1 MPLDD
6 KTILL
11 TGGTGSFGRTFTRIA
26 LEEYDPHA
34 IRVFSRGEH
43 KQAEMERDFSEYRG
57 KLRFFVGD
65 IRHLRRLERAMDGVD
80 LVVHAAAMKRVPKC
94 EYNPIEAVRTNID
107 GAANVIDAAI
117 DKNVNRV
124 IAISTDKAVH
134 AVNLY
139 GSTKQVAEKL
149 FVQSNAYA
157 GGQSTSF
164 SCIRYGNVVGSNG
177 SVIPLFQKQKENG
190 QLTITDK
197 RMTRFW
203 ITKEQ
208 GVRHVINSID
218 RMVGGEIF
226 VPKIPS
232 MKIMDLA
239 EAIAPDAEKVEVG
252 IRPGEKINEVLLTEQ
267 EARHAKEF
275 DEYFIIEPEHE
286 FWSTENHKNGKELP
300 EGFRYSSDE
309 NDEWLTE
316 GELTHMLK
324 SV

>member
-11 TGGTGSFGRTFTRIA
+11 TGGTGSFGQTFTRIA
-26 LEEYDPHA
+26 LEEYDPDA
-34 IRVFSRGEH
+34 LRIFSRGEH
-43 KQAEMERDFSEYRG
+43 KQAEMEREFDDDR
-57 KLRFFVGD
+57 LRFFVGD
-65 IRHLRRLERAMDGVD
+65 VRHPRRLERAMDGVD

-117 DKNVNRV
+117 DSDVNRV

-157 GGQSTSF
+157 GKGKHTRL

-177 SVIPLFQKQKENG
+177 SVIPLFKKQKENG
-190 QLTITDK
+190 KLTITDR

-208 GVRHVINSID
+208 GVRHVITSID
-218 RMVGGEIF
+218 EMVGGEIF

-232 MKIMDLA
+232 MKITDLA
-239 EAIAPDAEKVEVG
+239 DAIAPDAEKEEVG
-252 IRPGEKINEVLLTEQ
+252 IRPGEKLNEVLLTEQ

-275 DEYFIIEPEHE
+275 DDFFIIEPEHD
-286 FWSTENHKNGKELP
+286 FWSGENHQQGSELP
-300 EGFRYSSDE
+300 ESFEYTSGE
-309 NDEWLTE
+309 NDEWLTKQ
-316 GELTHMLK
+316 ELQQMIRQI
-324 SV
+324 

>member
-6 KTILL
+6 KIILL
-11 TGGTGSFGRTFTRIA
+11 TGGTGSFGQTFTRIA
-26 LEEYDPHA
+26 LEKYDPHA
-34 IRVFSRGEH
+34 IRIFSRGEH
-43 KQAEMERDFSEYRG
+43 KQCDMERELSEHTD

-65 IRHLRRLERAMDGVD
+65 IRNLRRLERAMEGVD
-80 LVVHAAAMKRVPKC
+80 LVIHAAAMKRVPKC

-117 DKNVNRV
+117 DHDVERV

-157 GGQSTSF
+157 GGQKTSF

-177 SVIPLFQKQKENG
+177 SVIPLFKEQRKEG
-190 QLTITDK
+190 TLTITDK

-208 GVRHVINSID
+208 GSRHVINGIEK
-218 RMVGGEIF
+218 MQGGEIF

-232 MKIMDLA
+232 MKITDLA
-239 EAIAPDAEKVEVG
+239 DAIAPEAEKEEIG
-252 IRPGEKINEVLLTEQ
+252 IRPGEKIHEVLLTEQ
-267 EARHAKEF
+267 EARHALEL
-275 DEYFIIEPEHE
+275 DDYFVIEPEFD
-286 FWSTENHKNGKELP
+286 FWSGQNHESGESLP
-300 EGFRYSSDE
+300 DGFRYSSDE
-309 NDEWLTE
+309 NDEWLTKD
-316 GELTHMLK
+316 ELKNMTDQM
-324 SV
+324 